1 MSQIEA
7 FDAHDEEE
15 RGFGAVADEPAARDD
30 RPASRPSGSS
40 GVVRIKG
47 KEYAVG
53 LDWFQIEDIPS
64 ADREAKAMA
73 TRDTSKA
80 DFYCARI
87 TGTPQFGLGQRS
99 HGHRSGQLSLAAAVA
114 DNRHGSWLGCFAV
127 EGGFYL
133 IAVRDDGIYP
143 GTDKFFVSE
152 DEARSNYDQLYEAE
166 WNERFAPA
174 SFGLEGS
181 KDLPIN
187 SLLVVKPQVKL
198 RDVAGRSRTVYMLG
212 GLILVGGLVF
222 AGFQYNSYLQR
233 LEVERTLAEMSKNA
247 RNPLKQQV
255 EIPPMPWEG
264 RPEGAAFLERCVQ
277 AIQSLKPFE
286 FPGWKSNLYGC
297 TGGDGTSRA
306 AVIELVRDGP
316 ISSINWIS
324 WVREKAGR
332 KWGVSPSGADRAQV
346 TQQLESIPEIKI
358 DVQTARIAEIQRF
371 LLSRFDEMLTK
382 VSLSPGENT
391 EFVSGLKFSFK
402 TQVDPMNYHGVLQNI
417 PALVVSKVTYDP
429 NTWLWSV
436 EGVAYE
442 QHIPKN
448 ATKRRK

>member
-7 FDAHDEEE
+7 FEEHEHDE
-15 RGFGAVADEPAARDD
+15 RGFGVADEESSRLEPAAAR
-30 RPASRPSGSS
+30 AAGSP

-47 KEYAVG
+47 RDYAVG

-73 TRDTSKA
+73 TRENSKA

-87 TGTPQFGLGQRS
+87 TGTPQFGLGHRS
-99 HGHRSGQLSLAAAVA
+99 HGHRTGQLSLAAAVA
-114 DNRHGSWLGCFAV
+114 DNRQGSWLGCFAV

-133 IAVRDDGIYP
+133 VGVRDDGIYP
-143 GTDKFFVSE
+143 GTDKFFASE
-152 DEARSNYDQLYEAE
+152 DDARAVYDQLYEAD
-166 WNERFAPA
+166 WSERFAPA
-174 SFGLEGS
+174 SFGFETA

-187 SLLVVKPQVKL
+187 SVLLVKSNVKL
-198 RDVAGRSRTVYMLG
+198 RDVAGRSRAVYMLG
-212 GLILVGGLVF
+212 GLVLVGGLVF
-222 AGFQYNSYLQR
+222 AAFQYNSYLQQQAIQ
-233 LEVERTLAEMSKNA
+233 RTLAEMSRNA
-247 RNPLKQQV
+247 GNPLKQKV

-264 RPEGAAFLERCVQ
+264 RPEGAVFLERCFQ
-277 AIQSLKPFE
+277 TIQGLRPFE
-286 FPGWKSNLYGC
+286 FPGWKPTLYGC
-297 TGGDGTSRA
+297 DATSRA
-306 AVIELVRDGP
+306 AAIELVRDGP

-332 KWGVSPSGADRAQV
+332 KWGVSPNGAERAQV
-346 TQQLESIPEIKI
+346 TQALESIPEIKI
-358 DVQTARIAEIQRF
+358 DVQTAKISEIQRY

-382 VSLSPGENT
+382 ITLSPGENT

-402 TQVDPMNYHGVLQNI
+402 SQVGPMNYHGVLKNI
-417 PALVVSKVTYDP
+417 PALVMSKVTYDP

-442 QHIPKN
+442 QHIPQN

>member
-7 FDAHDEEE
+7 FDEHDAEEH
-15 RGFGAVADEPAARDD
+15 GFGAIAGESVAKDA
-30 RPASRPSGSS
+30 RPASRSSGST

-47 KEYAVG
+47 KDFAVG

-73 TRDTSKA
+73 TRENSKA

-87 TGTPQFGLGQRS
+87 TGTPQFGLGLRS
-99 HGHRSGQLSLAAAVA
+99 LGHRAGQLSLAAAVA
-114 DNRHGSWLGCFAV
+114 DNRSGSWLGCFAV

-143 GTDKFFVSE
+143 GTDKLYASE
-152 DEARSNYDQLYEAE
+152 DEARSNYDQLYEQE

-174 SFGLEGS
+174 SFGLDGA
-181 KDLPIN
+181 KDLPIG

-198 RDVAGRSRTVYMLG
+198 RDVAGRSRTIYMVA

-233 LEVERTLAEMSKNA
+233 LEVERTLAEMSKRA
-247 RNPLKQQV
+247 SNPLKQQV

-264 RPEGAAFLERCVQ
+264 RPQGAIFLERCVE

-286 FPGWKSNLYGC
+286 FPGWKPNLYGC

-306 AVIELVRDGP
+306 AVIDLLRDGP
-316 ISSINWIS
+316 VSSINWIS
-324 WVREKAGR
+324 WVREKAAR
-332 KWGVSPSGADRAQV
+332 KWGVSPTSGDRVQV
-346 TQQLESIPEIKI
+346 TQQLDAIPEIKI

-382 VSLSPGENT
+382 VTLSPGENT

-402 TQVDPMNYHGVLQNI
+402 TQVDPMNYDGVLQNI